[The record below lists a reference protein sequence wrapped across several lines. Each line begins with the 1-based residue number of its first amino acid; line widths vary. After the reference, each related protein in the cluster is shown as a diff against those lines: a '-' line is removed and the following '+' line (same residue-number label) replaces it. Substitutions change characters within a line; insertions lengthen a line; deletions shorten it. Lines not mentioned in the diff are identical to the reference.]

1 MSQRTSRKP
10 PAGPLSIREMELED
24 LPDVYRL
31 GERLFT
37 SDLWPNLYR
46 TWDEYELVGM
56 FASDSETCLVAS
68 AGDEI
73 VGFILGTVI
82 DKRKSAWMYGYVV
95 WLGVDPTTTRRGVA
109 SRLLERLTQI
119 FSEMGVR
126 ILMAD
131 TDASNTAAIE
141 FFRRQGFGNESE
153 HVYMTRNLTQ
163 TAASKKGAPAAKRPR
178 VAAPVAPKPAPLRA
192 GRRVKPRGK
201 Q

>member
-1 MSQRTSRKP
+1 MASTPSRPRKHP
-10 PAGPLSIREMELED
+10 SAPLTIREMELED

-56 FASDSETCLVAS
+56 FASDSETCLVAD

-73 VGFILGTVI
+73 VGFILGTII

-95 WLGVDPTTTRRGVA
+95 WLGVDPRAMRRGIA
-109 SRLLERLTQI
+109 SRLIERLTQI

-163 TAASKKGAPAAKRPR
+163 SAAARKAPVKRPR
-178 VAAPVAPKPAPLRA
+178 KATPPRPPGLRGAA

-201 Q
+201 A